1 MVGGFDGAN
10 QLKSVER
17 FNPRTGR
24 WKKVG
29 CLVIFRR
36 EEIISTLQVRDMG
49 SPRSG
54 VAAAAFNGSL
64 FVVGGWDGNKRLRTG
79 EVITDQHRLGEDHQ
93 HCVVGVQPSYQ
104 SLEEPAQ
111 DEHSQ
116 VSVSSTA
123 VQCTGEGFQLSASGP
138 TSLWWCWRGC

>member
-1 MVGGFDGAN
+1 MVGGFDEDYS

-36 EEIISTLQVRDMG
+36 EEIISTLQVRDMA

-54 VAAAAFNGSL
+54 AAAAAFNGSL

-93 HCVVGVQPSYQ
+93 H
-104 SLEEPAQ
+104 
-111 DEHSQ
+111 
-116 VSVSSTA
+116 
-123 VQCTGEGFQLSASGP
+123 
-138 TSLWWCWRGC
+138 

>member
-1 MVGGFDGAN
+1 MVGGFDEDYS

-64 FVVGGWDGNKRLRTG
+64 FVVGGFDGKNRLRTG
-79 EVITDQHRLGEDHQ
+79 EVITDQHHLGEDHQ
-93 HCVVGVQPSYQ
+93 H
-104 SLEEPAQ
+104 
-111 DEHSQ
+111 
-116 VSVSSTA
+116 
-123 VQCTGEGFQLSASGP
+123 
-138 TSLWWCWRGC
+138 

>member
-1 MVGGFDGAN
+1 MGSEMCIRD
-10 QLKSVER
+10 
-17 FNPRTGR
+17 R

-36 EEIISTLQVRDMG
+36 EEIISTLQVMDMG

-54 VAAAAFNGSL
+54 MAAAAFNGSL

-93 HCVVGVQPSYQ
+93 H
-104 SLEEPAQ
+104 
-111 DEHSQ
+111 
-116 VSVSSTA
+116 
-123 VQCTGEGFQLSASGP
+123 
-138 TSLWWCWRGC
+138 

>member
-1 MVGGFDGAN
+1 MVGGFNEDYS

-36 EEIISTLQVRDMG
+36 EEIISTLQVRDMA

-54 VAAAAFNGSL
+54 AAAAAFNGSL

-93 HCVVGVQPSYQ
+93 H
-104 SLEEPAQ
+104 
-111 DEHSQ
+111 
-116 VSVSSTA
+116 
-123 VQCTGEGFQLSASGP
+123 
-138 TSLWWCWRGC
+138 

>member
-24 WKKVG
+24 WEKVG

-64 FVVGGWDGNKRLRTG
+64 FVVGGYDGNRTLRTG

-93 HCVVGVQPSYQ
+93 H
-104 SLEEPAQ
+104 
-111 DEHSQ
+111 
-116 VSVSSTA
+116 
-123 VQCTGEGFQLSASGP
+123 
-138 TSLWWCWRGC
+138 

>member
-1 MVGGFDGAN
+1 MVGGFDEDYS

-29 CLVIFRR
+29 SLVIFRR
-36 EEIISTLQVRDMG
+36 EEIISMLQMRDMS

-93 HCVVGVQPSYQ
+93 H
-104 SLEEPAQ
+104 
-111 DEHSQ
+111 
-116 VSVSSTA
+116 
-123 VQCTGEGFQLSASGP
+123 
-138 TSLWWCWRGC
+138 

>member
-1 MVGGFDGAN
+1 MEDGQTLGMFLLHFSDHGFVQKQARSDAAGVVLGGKIYVVGGFDGAN

-64 FVVGGWDGNKRLRTG
+64 FVVGGYDGNKTLRIG

-93 HCVVGVQPSYQ
+93 H
-104 SLEEPAQ
+104 
-111 DEHSQ
+111 
-116 VSVSSTA
+116 
-123 VQCTGEGFQLSASGP
+123 
-138 TSLWWCWRGC
+138 

>member
-24 WKKVG
+24 WEKVG
-29 CLVIFRR
+29 CLAIFRR

-49 SPRSG
+49 SPRDFG
-54 VAAAAFNGSL
+54 WGAGAAAFNGSL

-93 HCVVGVQPSYQ
+93 H
-104 SLEEPAQ
+104 
-111 DEHSQ
+111 
-116 VSVSSTA
+116 
-123 VQCTGEGFQLSASGP
+123 
-138 TSLWWCWRGC
+138 

>member
-49 SPRSG
+49 SPRSLM
-54 VAAAAFNGSL
+54 AAAAFNGSL
-64 FVVGGWDGNKRLRTG
+64 FVVGGYDGNRTLRTG

-93 HCVVGVQPSYQ
+93 H
-104 SLEEPAQ
+104 
-111 DEHSQ
+111 
-116 VSVSSTA
+116 
-123 VQCTGEGFQLSASGP
+123 
-138 TSLWWCWRGC
+138 

>member
-1 MVGGFDGAN
+1 MVGGDDGVEP
-10 QLKSVER
+10 LKSVER

-24 WKKVG
+24 GKKVG
-29 CLVIFRR
+29 CLAIFRR
-36 EEIISTLQVRDMG
+36 EEIISTLQVRDMA

-93 HCVVGVQPSYQ
+93 H
-104 SLEEPAQ
+104 
-111 DEHSQ
+111 
-116 VSVSSTA
+116 
-123 VQCTGEGFQLSASGP
+123 
-138 TSLWWCWRGC
+138 